1 MIQISYPFLMV
12 AITALWIL
20 VRAYFC
26 KKKNQFHWK
35 RELQLIL
42 VYICIVVV
50 ARFTFFPF
58 GKVDGKIQPLIFDAA
73 RLFPPRL
80 NFVPLVN
87 LFDYPKLS
95 EAMLNL
101 IGNTAMFIPLGIVWP
116 IVYKELNT
124 HKKVIAAGVGFSL
137 LIEILQLP
145 FYDRVTDID
154 DLILNSLGYVT
165 GYGLYLLVKQIGK
178 LIKKYPS

>member
-1 MIQISYPFLMV
+1 MIQISYAFLMT
-12 AITALWIL
+12 AITLLWICN
-20 VRAYFC
+20 RAYFC
-26 KKKNQFHWK
+26 KKLNRFSWK

-73 RLFPPRL
+73 KLFPPRL
-80 NFVPLVN
+80 NFVPFVH
-87 LFDYPKLS
+87 LFDYPIFK
-95 EAMLNL
+95 EALLNL
-101 IGNTAMFIPLGIVWP
+101 IGNTTMFIPLGVVWP

-154 DLILNSLGYVT
+154 DLILNSLGYAT
-165 GYGLYLLVKQIGK
+165 GYGLYLLIKQIGK
-178 LIKKYPS
+178 WIKKDK